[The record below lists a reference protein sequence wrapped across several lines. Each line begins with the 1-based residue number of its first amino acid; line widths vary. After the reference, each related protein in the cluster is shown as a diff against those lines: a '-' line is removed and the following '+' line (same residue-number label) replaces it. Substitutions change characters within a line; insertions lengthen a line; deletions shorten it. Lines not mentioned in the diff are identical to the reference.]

1 MVERKKYG
9 FIGNVADDTAALQ
22 GVFSLEDITNLTEDS
37 NWGGKASVEFLCI
50 GGGGGGGGS
59 TASGGGAGGYRTGTV
74 GFITGIEYT
83 VTVGAGGNAGT
94 GAGHGTTGGNGGFS
108 RVAETTSGNILFNS
122 TGGGGSAATGGSGGG
137 SSRAGHSGG

>member
-37 NWGGKASVEFLCI
+37 NWGGKAAVEFLCI

-74 GFITGIEYT
+74 GFITGIE
-83 VTVGAGGNAGT
+83 
-94 GAGHGTTGGNGGFS
+94 
-108 RVAETTSGNILFNS
+108 
-122 TGGGGSAATGGSGGG
+122 
-137 SSRAGHSGG
+137 